1 MPNRIKRRLLIPLA
15 IALLVLLGTTIFG
28 FYQHDQ
34 HFLDQEINAQITRA
48 EELFQTELEEDAE
61 LMEALITF
69 LKRDPCLQQ
78 HFIAADRDGLLR
90 CAKPLFEHIRRE
102 HRITHFY
109 FHSADQVNFLR
120 IHNPPRFGDHIGRF
134 TMKEAV
140 SEGENAS
147 GIELGPFGTFTLRT
161 VSPWYI
167 DGKIV
172 GYIELGEE
180 IEHITP
186 EIKEIVGVELI
197 LLIDKQYLNQ
207 KGWEEGLQMMGR
219 EGDWN
224 QISDLVIIDRTLDL
238 WTPELEAFTHQSHRH
253 ITNDIIELENDGQQY
268 VALGTRLTDAG
279 NRHVGHFLILKQTTG
294 LAAAQWAL
302 LAPTAITALAI
313 VSLLFIFSS
322 IYLGRIQQMLIQ
334 THTQLQTK
342 LKEHKEAEL
351 LLLEN
356 EQKLS
361 TEIAQR
367 KNTALEEKAL
377 GDILSLSLQ
386 PLTMQKYLQETLT
399 ILINALPQSESPPP
413 MGAIFLTQQEGRGNI
428 LNLVAAHN
436 LHPSQEKRCAQI
448 PFGVCICG
456 QAAATGKSLTRSSTD
471 KQHSIRIEGMAPHS
485 QIATPITHGA
495 TALGVIN
502 LYLPPNPEH
511 AGKAAYFLKRVANA
525 LSMGVLRRYT
535 DSNLKIAIEQAKAA
549 SKAKSDFL
557 ATMSHEVRTPMNG
570 VLGVAELLQD
580 TELDQ
585 EQREFVGIINQS
597 GQDLMVIINDI
608 LDFSKAEAGHLEL
621 EPIPFDLES
630 SAYKIT
636 QLLSTQ
642 AEEKGL
648 ELILHYSYDCPRHLM
663 ADAGRIRQ
671 ILVNLVTN
679 AIKFTEKG
687 HILIEISCLEQTQG
701 EANIQVSVQDT
712 GIGIPPEVQD
722 ELFKPFTQADS
733 STTREYGGT
742 GLGLAICKQIIELMG
757 GNIGVKSTVG
767 EGATFWF
774 NMTLPMEEAPSPL
787 AQAELQGVR
796 ILAVDDNSINL
807 QMLHEQLSNIGMRV
821 TTTADPHQAIDM
833 LRTAVE
839 AGDPY
844 SLALLDYLMPNMNGE
859 QLGRAILADETLS
872 SVPLILFT
880 SSAQRGDGKH
890 FKEIGFSGY
899 LSKPILQDTL
909 HQTLASVLAAKEKE
923 NEKAPFITRYQASE
937 ALVSQNNALQQLNGR
952 ILLVEDNIVNQKV
965 ALSMLRKLGL
975 YIETA
980 DDGKEA
986 VEYWSQSKYDL
997 ILMDCQMPKLDGYAA
1012 TKLIRE
1018 QEQEEH
1024 IPIIALTANAMDG
1037 AEEKCL
1043 TAGMNDYIAK
1053 PFKQADLASI
1063 LHKWLT

>member
-1 MPNRIKRRLLIPLA
+1 MPNRIKRRILIPLA
-15 IALLVLLGTTIFG
+15 IALLVLLGTTIAG
-28 FYQHDQ
+28 FHQHDQ
-34 HFLDQEINAQITRA
+34 YFLDKDINAQITRA
-48 EELFQTELEEDAE
+48 NELFQTELEEDAE
-61 LMEALITF
+61 LMSALITF

-78 HFIAADRDGLLR
+78 RFLAADRDGLLR
-90 CAKPLFEHIRRE
+90 CAKPLFELIRRE

-109 FHSADQVNFLR
+109 FHSVDQVNFLR

-140 SEGENAS
+140 KEQKNAS

-180 IEHITP
+180 IDHITP

-224 QISDLVIIDRTLDL
+224 QISDLVIIDSTLDL
-238 WTPELEAFTHQSHRH
+238 WTPELDAFTHQSHRH
-253 ITNDIIELENDGQQY
+253 PTNNIIELENDDQQY
-268 VALGTRLTDAG
+268 VALGTRLLDAG

-302 LAPTAITALAI
+302 LAPTAITALII

-322 IYLGRIQQMLIQ
+322 IYLGRIQKMLIQ

-342 LKEHKEAEL
+342 LKEHKEAKL

-361 TEIAQR
+361 AEIAQR
-367 KNTALEEKAL
+367 KSTALEEKAL

-386 PLTMQKYLQETLT
+386 QLTMQKYLQEALNA
-399 ILINALPQSESPPP
+399 LINALPQTEFPP
-413 MGAIFLTQQEGRGNI
+413 MGAIFLTQQEGRGNA

-436 LHPSQEKRCAQI
+436 LHPSQERRCAQI

-456 QAAATGKSLTRSSTD
+456 QAAATGKSLTSSSTD

-495 TALGVIN
+495 TALGVIS

-511 AGKAAYFLKRVANA
+511 TGKAAYFLKRAANA
-525 LSMGVLRRYT
+525 LSMGILRRYT
-535 DSNLKIAIEQAKAA
+535 DSNLKIAIEQTKAA

-585 EQREFVGIINQS
+585 EQREFVDIINQS

-687 HILIEISCLEQTQG
+687 HILIEISCLGQTQG
-701 EANIQVSVQDT
+701 EANIQISVQDT
-712 GIGIPPEVQD
+712 GIGIPLEVQN

-742 GLGLAICKQIIELMG
+742 GLGLAICKQIIKLMG
-757 GNIGVKSTVG
+757 GDIGVKSTVG
-767 EGATFWF
+767 EGTTFWVT
-774 NMTLPMEEAPSPL
+774 MTLPMEEAPPPL

-807 QMLHEQLSNIGMRV
+807 QMLQEQLSNIGMRV
-821 TTTADPHQAIDM
+821 TTIADPHQAIDM
-833 LRTAVE
+833 LRAAEE

-844 SLALLDYLMPNMNGE
+844 SLALLDYLMPNMDGE
-859 QLGRAILADETLS
+859 QLGQTILADETLS
-872 SVPLILFT
+872 SVSLILFT

-899 LSKPILQDTL
+899 LSKPILQDAL
-909 HQTLASVLAAKEKE
+909 HQTLASVLAAKE
-923 NEKAPFITRYQASE
+923 NEKASFITRYQVSE

-986 VEYWSQSKYDL
+986 VEYWSQGKYDL

-1043 TAGMNDYIAK
+1043 TAGMNDYLTK
-1053 PFKQADLASI
+1053 PFKQEDLASI